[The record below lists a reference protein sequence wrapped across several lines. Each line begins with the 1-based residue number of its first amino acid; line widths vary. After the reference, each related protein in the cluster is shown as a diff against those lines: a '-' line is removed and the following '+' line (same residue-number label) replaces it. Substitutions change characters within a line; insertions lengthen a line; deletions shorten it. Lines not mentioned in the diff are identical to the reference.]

1 MCLYRR
7 VLVFG
12 RPASP
17 WRASRQ
23 RAEQDAMTL
32 GVGERDEWGDFFLA
46 AEASFEETHEYEL
59 SRRRAAELERSK
71 TKLGQGPRSAHPQA

>member
-1 MCLYRR
+1 
-7 VLVFG
+7 
-12 RPASP
+12 
-17 WRASRQ
+17 
-23 RAEQDAMTL
+23 MTL